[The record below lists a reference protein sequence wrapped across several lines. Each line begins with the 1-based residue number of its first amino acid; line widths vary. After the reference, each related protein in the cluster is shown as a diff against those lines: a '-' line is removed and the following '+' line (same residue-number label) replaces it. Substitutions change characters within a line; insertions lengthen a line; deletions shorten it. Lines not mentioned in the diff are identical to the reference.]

1 MVPRQHPCR
10 HRDHARQAAHLGTS
24 TSSSVLA
31 STTFQ
36 KNRHHFTS
44 CSSAKTARMAVFSRP
59 ETAADAPHN
68 SPRFRNPHSRCSL
81 TAGSCFGDFRT
92 PRSVRNSSRKRKV
105 RFRYGNRDSGHS
117 HPTYIALIPLKKPC
131 PATIMRYTA
140 TFRCRMAHSVRAIA
154 GAVIP

>member
-81 TAGSCFGDFRT
+81 TAGSCFGEFRT
-92 PRSVRNSSRKRKV
+92 PRGVRNSSRIRTV
-105 RFRYGNRDSGHS
+105 RFGLNSFDSRHS
-117 HPTYIALIPLKKPC
+117 DRSSYLNHVP
-131 PATIMRYTA
+131 RSG
-140 TFRCRMAHSVRAIA
+140 FRSGFILEAHCCWSGIF
-154 GAVIP
+154 VIQ